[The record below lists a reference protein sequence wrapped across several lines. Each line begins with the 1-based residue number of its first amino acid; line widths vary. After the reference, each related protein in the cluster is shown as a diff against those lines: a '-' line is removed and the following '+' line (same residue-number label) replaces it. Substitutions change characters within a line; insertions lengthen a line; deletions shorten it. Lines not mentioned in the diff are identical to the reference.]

1 VVSLVKNSQKSKIF
15 FIFLLF
21 IILIILIG
29 IAACFGSVNLSFIEV
44 YQIIFS
50 KFFPFYIKSDPSS
63 EYIIWNLRLPRL
75 FGAIIVGSALSAG
88 GAICQA
94 ILRNPLASPF
104 TMGLSSAAGFGAS
117 LAIILGAGVLT
128 YSGGYTYIITNELL
142 VISNAFIFCILCA
155 LIVSFLAKIKG
166 FNPTTIILAG
176 VAIGYFFSAGTSILQ
191 YFSQAEALKA
201 VIMWLLGDLGRSSWK
216 NLPLM
221 SLALITIPFL
231 LTISWKLNALNLG
244 DDTAISLGVNI
255 KKLRMLCILIV
266 SFMTSITISFVGVIS
281 FICLISPHIARMIVG
296 NNNEY
301 LIVTSSL
308 IGAILL
314 LIADTIAR
322 TIMSPLIL
330 PIGAI
335 TSCIGGPFFIY
346 LLLKSRRSYFS

>member
-1 VVSLVKNSQKSKIF
+1 MVSLVKNFQKNRMF
-15 FIFLLF
+15 FIFSLIL
-21 IILIILIG
+21 ILIILIG
-29 IAACFGSVNLSFIEV
+29 TSACFGSVSLSLIEV
-44 YQIIFS
+44 YQVILS
-50 KFFPFYIKSDPSS
+50 KILPFLGQIDVTS

-75 FGAIIVGSALSAG
+75 LGAIIIGSALAAG

-142 VISNAFIFCILCA
+142 VITNAFIFCILCS
-155 LIVSFLAKIKG
+155 LIVSFLARIKG

-176 VAIGYFFSAGTSILQ
+176 IAIGYFFSAGTSILQ

-216 NLPLM
+216 NLPWM
-221 SLALITIPFL
+221 SLSL
-231 LTISWKLNALNLG
+231 LTMPPLVLMSWKLNALNLG
-244 DDTAISLGVNI
+244 DDTAISLGINI

-281 FICLISPHIARMIVG
+281 FVCLIAPHIARMIVG

-301 LIVTSSL
+301 LIIASSL

-314 LIADTIAR
+314 LTADTVAR
-322 TIMSPLIL
+322 TILSPFVL
-330 PIGAI
+330 PVGAI

-346 LLLKSRRSYFS
+346 LLLKSRRNFFL